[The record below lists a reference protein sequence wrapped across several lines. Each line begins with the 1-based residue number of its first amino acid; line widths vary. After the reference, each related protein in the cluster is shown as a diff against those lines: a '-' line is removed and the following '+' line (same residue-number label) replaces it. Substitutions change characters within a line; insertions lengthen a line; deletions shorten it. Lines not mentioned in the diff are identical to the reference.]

1 MHLST
6 ESRWDGLIVG
16 RWNMQWGIRQD
27 SGKCAGAANEDR
39 LAGVRFQLMM
49 PGDKGLGQCVTTH
62 GHMYAVLFDV
72 E

>member
-27 SGKCAGAANEDR
+27 CGKCTAAANEGR
-39 LAGVRFQLMM
+39 LAGVRLQLMM
-49 PGDKGLGQCVTTH
+49 PGTKGLGQYVTTH
-62 GHMYAVLFDV
+62 GHMYAVLSDV